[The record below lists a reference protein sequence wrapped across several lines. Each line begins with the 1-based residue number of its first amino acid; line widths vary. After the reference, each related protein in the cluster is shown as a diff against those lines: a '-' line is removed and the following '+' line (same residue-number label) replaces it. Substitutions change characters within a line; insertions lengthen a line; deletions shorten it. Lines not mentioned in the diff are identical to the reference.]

1 MLKQL
6 IYVNFHPFD
15 GFYQTRLQ
23 KKGKYI
29 IATTLLVLYGL
40 LQIISYQYT
49 GFIMNNNPIFRMN
62 SIRIFV
68 LALFPII
75 LFVVSNWSVTTIFE
89 GSGSI
94 GDIYVVVCY
103 SLFPKIIFDL
113 IGVILSNFIIYEE
126 MPILIAFV
134 SIGTV
139 WFCFLVFSGLCVIHE
154 YTVFT
159 NILMIIST
167 FVAAIII
174 IFLTMLYLTIMS
186 KMVNF
191 IITVVN
197 EFFRRW

>member
-167 FVAAIII
+167 LGAVFIRLII
-174 IFLTMLYLTIMS
+174 
-186 KMVNF
+186 
-191 IITVVN
+191 
-197 EFFRRW
+197 E